1 MLSSFPKVLYI
12 VSERGGRIVLVT
24 LCTSIVSKVW
34 IAFRIQEGFRGALDD
49 YRVTGVLE
57 T

>member
-1 MLSSFPKVLYI
+1 MLYI

-24 LCTSIVSKVW
+24 LCLSVVSKVW
-34 IAFRIQEGFRGALDD
+34 IALRIQEGFRGAFDD